1 MNKILLD
8 NEPKITTGFKV
19 PENYF
24 ENFEVKIPVEATTKK
39 STLIQLVNNNKW
51 ILSAAAIL
59 ILCVTIVFQWDI
71 AGKQEYVVE
80 VEDHLLYN
88 STLSD
93 DDIVNLLDEETIS
106 NMKIESSID
115 NIEIEQTLIE
125 ESNIENYITN

>member
-8 NEPKITTGFKV
+8 SEPKITTGFKV

-24 ENFEVKIPVEATTKK
+24 EKFEVKIPVEATTKK

-51 ILSAAAIL
+51 ILSTAAIL

-71 AGKQEYVVE
+71 AEKKEYVVE

-115 NIEIEQTLIE
+115 NNEIEQTLIE